1 MAEENDW
8 KPNGRPQSCVVNSD
22 QSEYTHG
29 LIRSRTIAR
38 SFSAALNEAFMI
50 DNSLDGLTQAV
61 EQKCA
66 SPSLLTPTPKP
77 LQVPVLAACN

>member
-1 MAEENDW
+1 MAEEDW

-22 QSEYTHG
+22 HSGNTEG
-29 LIRSRTIAR
+29 LIRTRTIAR

-50 DNSLDGLTQAV
+50 DNSLDGLSQAV

-66 SPSLLTPTPKP
+66 SPFLLTPTPKP
-77 LQVPVLAACN
+77 LQAPVLAARN